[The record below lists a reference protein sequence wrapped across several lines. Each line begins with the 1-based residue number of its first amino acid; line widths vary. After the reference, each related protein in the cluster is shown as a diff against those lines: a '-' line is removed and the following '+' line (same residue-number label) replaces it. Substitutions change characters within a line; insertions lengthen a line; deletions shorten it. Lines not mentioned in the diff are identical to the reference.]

1 MEKSKAIIIK
11 KHWFV
16 KNLGETQTIKD
27 FYEFKASK
35 DVPLLTTLNL
45 PFSRS

>member
-16 KNLGETQTIKD
+16 KNLGETQTI
-27 FYEFKASK
+27 
-35 DVPLLTTLNL
+35 
-45 PFSRS
+45 